1 MRDDLFSVPVRKY
14 HIDEHNIFVQYVDEF
29 YKKERFEVPSPYIS
43 GVSQLPPWA
52 VPVYTE
58 VLEQLLVDLK
68 LFDSHVAIITSITL
82 KVLEKGESVDRTHT
96 LPSHY
101 TLTHYINDAKQS
113 DTFYHPLKNVIE
125 WLNPGLDEW
134 KEAAGMYINQGDV
147 LIHPSFIEHSSP
159 VMDRKRMTIT
169 LTVCL
174 ERNEQGRES
183 STEKS
188 SPQ

>member
-1 MRDDLFSVPVRKY
+1 MRNDLFPIPVRKY
-14 HIDEHNIFVQYVDEF
+14 HIDENDQFLNYVDEL

-43 GVSQLPPWA
+43 GVDTLPPWA
-52 VPVYTE
+52 VPVYTDI
-58 VLEQLLVDLK
+58 LEKLLVDLK

-101 TLTHYINDAKQS
+101 TMTHYINEAKQS
-113 DTFYHPLKNVIE
+113 DTFYHPSKHFVE
-125 WLNPGLDEW
+125 WLNPGVDEW

-147 LIHPSFIEHSSP
+147 LIHPSFMEHSSP

-183 STEKS
+183 STEEPS
-188 SPQ
+188 S